1 MGHHLEAFLMGVG
14 IYGGL
19 AAAVIALWGAATA
32 AIIGIAAI
40 FLGRWKTTERSR
52 YPFNP

>member
-19 AAAVIALWGAATA
+19 AAAVIGLWAAAMAVIVGFT
-32 AIIGIAAI
+32 AI
-40 FLGRWKTTERSR
+40 FARRWKTTEHSR
-52 YPFNP
+52 